1 MPRIVRPTAFRR
13 PAAVVA
19 ATVGAILVLAAL
31 WVGGPLQSA
40 FGLFAA
46 DPEEVRATLA
56 GLGPLAPFAS
66 IGLNVMQG
74 VVAPIPGFIVPF
86 VNGVVFGSFW
96 GAIVT
101 WVGGIAAA
109 GACFAIARTFGRT
122 FAERLCRRSRTLTSA
137 NRTIER
143 HGLPGV
149 VIARLV
155 PGMPFDVFSYMGGLT
170 RLRPSTFL
178 LGTAIGSL
186 PHAVA
191 YAMIGAHM
199 SVPLWLGLAAMP
211 VIGILVA
218 GIHRM
223 VPRVRALIAT
233 FASSGKGVPDQ
244 RPAYRI
250 GMPALALAVPYS
262 VAIVGTTP
270 PARTTR

>member
-1 MPRIVRPTAFRR
+1 MPRIVRLTWFRR
-13 PAAVVA
+13 TAAVA
-19 ATVGAILVLAAL
+19 AAVGAILVLAAL

-56 GLGPLAPFAS
+56 GLGPLAPLAS

-74 VVAPIPGFIVPF
+74 VVAPVPGFIVPF

-109 GACFAIARTFGRT
+109 GACFMIARTFGRS

-191 YAMIGAHM
+191 YAMIGAHVA
-199 SVPLWLGLAAMP
+199 VPLWLGLAAMP
-211 VIGILVA
+211 VIGLLVA
-218 GIHRM
+218 GVHRA
-223 VPRVRALIAT
+223 VPRLRALAAAL
-233 FASSGKGVPDQ
+233 ASDVRPSPDH
-244 RPAYRI
+244 RPAGRI
-250 GMPALALAVPYS
+250 GVPALALAVPYS
-262 VAIVGTTP
+262 VAIGGTIR
-270 PARTTR
+270 PARTAR